1 MRIIGITGNAGSGKS
16 LASSYLQSK
25 GIPVISTDA
34 INTCL
39 LENCWSLARNI
50 EFLSKTKVTDSSGNL
65 DKNNLRN
72 MVFSSRTFRKQLEQI
87 LHPIIMNNVSL
98 QLSLLPEHPYCIVEI
113 PLLFEAGLTDS
124 VDRILLLTARE
135 DILLGRL
142 CERSNIDID
151 SAKSILNNQS
161 QDNTKFST
169 SDDIVIN
176 NLDLET
182 LHHYLDRLH
191 QQYI

>member
-16 LASSYLQSK
+16 LAASYLQSK

-50 EFLSKTKVTDSSGNL
+50 KFLSKTKVTDSSGNL

-72 MVFSSRTFRKQLEQI
+72 MVFSSRAFRKQLEQI
-87 LHPIIMNNVSL
+87 LHPLIMNNVSL

-161 QDNTKFST
+161 QDNTKFGT